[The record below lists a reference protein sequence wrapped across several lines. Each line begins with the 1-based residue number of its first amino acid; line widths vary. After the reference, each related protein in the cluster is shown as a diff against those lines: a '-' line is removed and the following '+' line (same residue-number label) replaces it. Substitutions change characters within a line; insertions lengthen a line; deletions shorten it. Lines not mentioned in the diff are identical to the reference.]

1 MFQCLCVC
9 ARACVCVCVCVCA
22 CVQVCVIGFTVSQQF
37 PKSQAFGHGQGEG
50 VVYRKWTDVDKG
62 GGGGGVKKPQNC
74 ANILYR
80 WPVCVHLD
88 FDR

>member
-9 ARACVCVCVCVCA
+9 ARACVCVCVCV
-22 CVQVCVIGFTVSQQF
+22 QVCVIGCTVSQQF

-62 GGGGGVKKPQNC
+62 GGGEKKTKIVPTFFIDGPS
-74 ANILYR
+74 AFISILI
-80 WPVCVHLD
+80 D
-88 FDR
+88 K